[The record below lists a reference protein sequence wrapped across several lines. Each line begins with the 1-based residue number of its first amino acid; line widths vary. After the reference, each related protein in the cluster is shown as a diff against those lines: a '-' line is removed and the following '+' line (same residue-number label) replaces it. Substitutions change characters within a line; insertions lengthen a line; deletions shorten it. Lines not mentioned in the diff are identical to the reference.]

1 MNGSGNKELL
11 AGGAQSDD
19 ELSLLDLVM
28 FVRRHGAIL
37 LGGTLI
43 GGVLG
48 LAVAFALPAQW
59 EASAL
64 ILVGQL
70 RGADLVEPGADLVG
84 ADLVE
89 PPSRVVDRVT
99 QKSFKDDTLKRM
111 DVSPDESNP
120 KASLLL
126 NSLKVKVEKSGLVG
140 VRVRGA
146 TPDEAARFANALIVE
161 LISAHTKIAE
171 PTLQH
176 WHDEIEKID
185 MELIRLNSEIEGLN
199 SEIEGLNNLLARSAR
214 EFSAASLFQAISAS
228 NALLDRKTESHKFLE
243 RKRTLQEQINPERT
257 FPTSSFGQIEVS
269 AQPVFPKK
277 SIFAASGLVI
287 GLLMAVLLS
296 LSRSH
301 VLVYR
306 KG

>member
-1 MNGSGNKELL
+1 MNGSGNKELS
-11 AGGAQSDD
+11 ADGAQSDD

-64 ILVGQL
+64 IRVGQ
-70 RGADLVEPGADLVG
+70 LVG

-89 PPSRVVDRVT
+89 PPPRVVDRIT
-99 QKSFKDDTLKRM
+99 QKSFKDDALKRM
-111 DVSPDESNP
+111 NISPDESNP
-120 KASLLL
+120 KVSLLL

-140 VRVRGA
+140 VRVRGT
-146 TPDEAARFANALIVE
+146 TPDEATRFANALIAE

-185 MELIRLNSEIEGLN
+185 MELIRLSSEIEGLN

-214 EFSAASLFQAISAS
+214 EFSAASLFQAIRAS
-228 NALLDRKTESHKFLE
+228 NALLARETKLRKFLE
-243 RKRTLQEQINPERT
+243 RKSTLQEQINPERT

-301 VLVYR
+301 VFVYR
-306 KG
+306 KR

>member
-1 MNGSGNKELL
+1 
-11 AGGAQSDD
+11 
-19 ELSLLDLVM
+19 
-28 FVRRHGAIL
+28 
-37 LGGTLI
+37 
-43 GGVLG
+43 
-48 LAVAFALPAQW
+48 
-59 EASAL
+59 
-64 ILVGQL
+64 
-70 RGADLVEPGADLVG
+70 
-84 ADLVE
+84 DLVE

-214 EFSAASLFQAISAS
+214 EFSAASLFQAIRAS
-228 NALLDRKTESHKFLE
+228 NALLARKTESHKFLE

>member
-1 MNGSGNKELL
+1 
-11 AGGAQSDD
+11 
-19 ELSLLDLVM
+19 
-28 FVRRHGAIL
+28 
-37 LGGTLI
+37 
-43 GGVLG
+43 
-48 LAVAFALPAQW
+48 
-59 EASAL
+59 
-64 ILVGQL
+64 
-70 RGADLVEPGADLVG
+70 
-84 ADLVE
+84 
-89 PPSRVVDRVT
+89 
-99 QKSFKDDTLKRM
+99 M

-126 NSLKVKVEKSGLVG
+126 SSLKVKVKKSNLVSVSVLG
-140 VRVRGA
+140 T
-146 TPDEAARFANALIVE
+146 TPDEAARFANALIAE
-161 LISAHTKIAE
+161 LTSAHTKIAE

-176 WHDEIEKID
+176 WHDEIEKND
-185 MELIRLNSEIEGLN
+185 MELIRLN

-214 EFSAASLFQAISAS
+214 GISVTSLFKAIQAS
-228 NALLDRKTESHKFLE
+228 NTLLTRETELHKFLE

-301 VLVYR
+301 VFVYR
-306 KG
+306 KPVVSG

>member
-1 MNGSGNKELL
+1 MNGSGNKELS

-64 ILVGQL
+64 IRVGQL
-70 RGADLVEPGADLVG
+70 RE

-89 PPSRVVDRVT
+89 PPPRVVDRVT
-99 QKSFKDDTLKRM
+99 QKSFRDDALKRM
-111 DVSPDESNP
+111 DVSPDGSNP

-140 VRVRGA
+140 VRVRGT
-146 TPDEAARFANALIVE
+146 TPDEAARFANALIAE
-161 LISAHTKIAE
+161 LISAHTKIVE
-171 PTLQH
+171 LTLQS
-176 WHDEIEKID
+176 WHGEIEKID
-185 MELIRLNSEIEGLN
+185 MELIQLNSEIEGLN

-214 EFSAASLFQAISAS
+214 EFSAASLFLAIRTD
-228 NALLDRKTESHKFLE
+228 NALLVRKMELHKFLE
-243 RKRTLQEQINPERT
+243 RKRTLQEQNNPERI

-269 AQPVFPKK
+269 AQPV
-277 SIFAASGLVI
+277 
-287 GLLMAVLLS
+287 
-296 LSRSH
+296 
-301 VLVYR
+301 
-306 KG
+306 